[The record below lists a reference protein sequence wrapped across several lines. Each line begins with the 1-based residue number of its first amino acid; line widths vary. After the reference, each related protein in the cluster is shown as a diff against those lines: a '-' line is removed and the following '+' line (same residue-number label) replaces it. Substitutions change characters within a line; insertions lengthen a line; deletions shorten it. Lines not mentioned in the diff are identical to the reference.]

1 MSPQLSSQEYSH
13 KVLWNF
19 WFCLVLAAGE
29 SFRLASWLQSEA
41 GQEDRKE
48 GSRAGCG
55 RSLSPLP
62 TFHPFPPFFEG
73 ACP

>member
-1 MSPQLSSQEYSH
+1 VEL
-13 KVLWNF
+13 
-19 WFCLVLAAGE
+19 LVLLGPGSQGE

-55 RSLSPLP
+55 RSFES
-62 TFHPFPPFFEG
+62 FADFSSVFPPFSK
-73 ACP
+73 ARVPDN